1 MAGFKTHVTV
11 SSLLGVGY
19 AGAGALYGMPI
30 DTALL
35 GGAMC
40 GFSGML
46 PDLDSDYGTPLR
58 ETMAFTAAILPML
71 LIHRFASF
79 GLRPDEMALIGVG
92 IYLFIRFGVTNMVRK
107 YTVHRGMFHSIPAA
121 LIFAGVAF
129 LITASSDLDVRYYKA
144 GAVLA
149 GFMSHL
155 ILDEIY
161 SFEFQSGA
169 WRVKKSFGTAVKL
182 WGDDT
187 WANFSTYAKLIV
199 VVGIILSEPSVL
211 EEIHA
216 RDPAFAQRLENLESR
231 YRGWTDQLRSSASTV
246 AQPAQST
253 PSWNPF
259 ATQETAPQPTPTQP
273 PQVYQ
278 QPQFAPQYAPQAPA
292 TQTPY
297 GWPQSTDPAAAP
309 STDPYETARPA
320 WPTTQ

>member
-11 SSLLGVGY
+11 SSLCGCGY
-19 AGAGALYGMPI
+19 AGAGYLYGMPI

-58 ETMAFTAAILPML
+58 ETMAFTAAVLPML
-71 LIHRFASF
+71 LIHRFAAF
-79 GLRPDEMALIGVG
+79 GLRPDEIALAG
-92 IYLFIRFGVTNMVRK
+92 IAFYLFVRFGVTNMVRK

-129 LITASSDLDVRYYKA
+129 LVSWSTDVYVRYYKA
-144 GAVLA
+144 GAVLT

-199 VVGIILSEPSVL
+199 VVAIILSEPSVL
-211 EEIHA
+211 EQIHA
-216 RDPAFAQRLENLESR
+216 RDPAFAQRLESLESR
-231 YRGWTDQLRSSASTV
+231 YRNWTDQLRTKANSV
-246 AQPAQST
+246 AQPAT
-253 PSWNPF
+253 AWNPF
-259 ATQETAPQPTPTQP
+259 AAQGVTGTPQATQP
-273 PQVYQ
+273 PQVFQ
-278 QPQFAPQYAPQAPA
+278 QPHFAPQTFPPSSAPSSA
-292 TQTPY
+292 PY
-297 GWPQSTDPAAAP
+297 GWPPSPAPPATP
-309 STDPYETARPA
+309 HTNTFETARPA